1 MARWLSTLGILT
13 LIVLLAHGVVLWTIG
28 QEIAAIS
35 SVIDERSDP
44 MFTRT
49 ISEQGDSS
57 APAGKPTSTD
67 TPEAVSESTARTI
80 AAAPT
85 STVPALKTP
94 TQSAQATPAPPA
106 PKVEPTAT
114 ASLTPATP
122 TASVSPSLTP
132 TLPAPDATAS
142 ITPQTSTAATNPE
155 PALTRAPD
163 STVTA
168 SAPAVTSSAATFG
181 TGSAVT
187 GALNAAGIWPGDT
200 RVNYRVGGFFRGE
213 LHGSGY
219 VQWTR
224 LNADGAERYQVR
236 VLVDLGLGKLTMTSQ
251 GKVTDAGLIPQ
262 AFEEL
267 NPNGRRRVVTID
279 DSALTLNN
287 GEKLPRPAGTPPH
300 AVQDAVSQFI
310 DLGHRF
316 MTGKQPLQAGSIVKV
331 WLARPGGMDEWVYDA
346 QEPEMLMLP
355 GFKQPTQ
362 AFRLVPRPIPNRRG
376 TITAEFWIA
385 PSLQYL
391 PVKVRIQ
398 DGKET
403 ELVLS
408 LTQILQ
414 R

>member
-49 ISEQGDSS
+49 ISEQGESS
-57 APAGKPTSTD
+57 APAGKPTSTH
-67 TPEAVSESTARTI
+67 TPEPVSESTARTI

-85 STVPALKTP
+85 STAPPLKTP
-94 TQSAQATPAPPA
+94 TQSAQAKPPAPPA
-106 PKVEPTAT
+106 EPTAI
-114 ASLTPATP
+114 ADLKPATL
-122 TASVSPSLTP
+122 TTSVSPSLTP
-132 TLPAPDATAS
+132 SLPAPDATAS
-142 ITPQTSTAATNPE
+142 IAPNTSTAATSPE

-163 STVTA
+163 TTVTA
-168 SAPAVTSSAATFG
+168 SVPAVTSSAAAFD

-187 GALNAAGIWPGDT
+187 GALNAAGIWPSDT
-200 RVNYRVGGFFRGE
+200 RVNYKVGGFFRGE
-213 LHGSGY
+213 LHGNGY

-279 DSALTLNN
+279 DSNLTLNN
-287 GEKLPRPAGTPPH
+287 GEKLSRPAGTPPH

-316 MTGKQPLQAGSIVKV
+316 MTGKQALQAGSIVKV

-376 TITAEFWIA
+376 NITAEFWIA